1 MKNKNGKS
9 LGHSLEVNIILRLN
23 KTIKMNSSIKNDDKL
38 LYELFPKIFE
48 WNIHHEFDLRDTN
61 DLNRVFYYS
70 LRILQLEAL
79 RITELEQQINEL
91 KKNEL
96 AKTQEQTLLK
106 KGIDLNKIKV
116 NGVNYSEFHLETAS
130 AFLHIVSN
138 LGIEYGK
145 FISNPG
151 VQNRPHAF
159 VRDIKEIQKQG
170 LSDPEQIWNELR
182 KKTYT
187 LYRKLSLPENVKE
200 DILKNGMDSN
210 FLRMNGNTY
219 NLIADILKNGLNIY
233 ITNHIINART
243 QGSPL
248 LSTTFSQDSATALNL
263 AQQYSG
269 YDKNNDVYTFALN
282 VPIYDIIIANNLSNQ
297 SKLYEILIWNQVKSD
312 RIGVARV

>member
-1 MKNKNGKS
+1 
-9 LGHSLEVNIILRLN
+9 
-23 KTIKMNSSIKNDDKL
+23 MN
-38 LYELFPKIFE
+38 F
-48 WNIHHEFDLRDTN
+48 
-61 DLNRVFYYS
+61 
-70 LRILQLEAL
+70 
-79 RITELEQQINEL
+79 
-91 KKNEL
+91 
-96 AKTQEQTLLK
+96 
-106 KGIDLNKIKV
+106 
-116 NGVNYSEFHLETAS
+116 
-130 AFLHIVSN
+130 
-138 LGIEYGK
+138 
-145 FISNPG
+145 
-151 VQNRPHAF
+151 
-159 VRDIKEIQKQG
+159 
-170 LSDPEQIWNELR
+170 R

-187 LYRKLSLPENVKE
+187 LYQKLSLPENVKE

-312 RIGVARV
+312 RINYIKSEPPLTVDIDSLRADRSSMGNLPDLLQEPE